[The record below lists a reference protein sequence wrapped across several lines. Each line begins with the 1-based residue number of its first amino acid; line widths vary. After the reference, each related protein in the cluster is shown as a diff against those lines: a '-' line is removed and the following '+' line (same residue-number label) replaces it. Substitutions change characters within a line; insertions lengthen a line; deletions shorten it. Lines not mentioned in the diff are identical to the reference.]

1 MYEAAQYHHSQRGV
15 SLLVVP
21 MVLLVVSLLAVQKG
35 CWLRNDGSLSI
46 GASWSMQIVQCPRV
60 WVGAVVAL
68 PQGHVVPMRA
78 MDDWM
83 RPPRASAS
91 CLGVLPSHPGTPG
104 AMMPLM

>member
-1 MYEAAQYHHSQRGV
+1 M
-15 SLLVVP
+15 VP
-21 MVLLVVSLLAVQKG
+21 MVLLVVSLLVVQKG

-78 MDDWM
+78 MDDWV
-83 RPPRASAS
+83 RLLVHPPHVWAGTQAIQA
-91 CLGVLPSHPGTPG
+91 LLVLLVPHDDP
-104 AMMPLM
+104 

>member
-1 MYEAAQYHHSQRGV
+1 MCEAAQYHHSQRGV

-21 MVLLVVSLLAVQKG
+21 MVLLVVSLLVVQKG

-46 GASWSMQIVQCPRV
+46 GTSWSMQIVQCPRV

-78 MDDWM
+78 MDDWV
-83 RPPRASAS
+83 RLLVHPPHVWAGSQAIQA
-91 CLGVLPSHPGTPG
+91 LLHV
-104 AMMPLM
+104 